1 MNKFVKPIALM
12 GLAGILAVGALAP
25 QAEAR
30 NGRWVAAGAGFAAG
44 ALIGAA
50 AANASYYNSG
60 YYGGP
65 GYAYDPGYAYAPAYE
80 SYAYEPAYPAPVYG
94 GYRYRDY
101 GWNSGVNR
109 RNDSYAIKERHLNGT
124 E

>member
-12 GLAGILAVGALAP
+12 GLAGVLAVGALAP

-50 AANASYYNSG
+50 AANASYYNNG
-60 YYGGP
+60 YYYGGP
-65 GYAYDPGYAYAPAYE
+65 GYAYAPAYD
-80 SYAYEPAYPAPVYG
+80 SYAYQPTYPAPVYG
-94 GYRYRDY
+94 GYHYRDY
-101 GWNSGVNR
+101 GWNAGVNR